1 MHLSKF
7 IFDRSGNTAMMF
19 ALIMLPLLAV
29 IGLALDVSRH
39 RTAQT
44 QFDNALDA
52 AALTSARL
60 LGEGILTQDEIK
72 AEALDLFRADMAN
85 AESGLDCLDPNIVF
99 DMATNDVQ
107 ISSSCVLP
115 TTLAGLVGVDQF
127 NVSGSSTA
135 SANKTR
141 LDLALMLDVSGSMA
155 GTKMTALQDAA
166 NVAIDMLIPN
176 NNVGRVRIA
185 IAPYSTAVNA
195 GVYGGSVID
204 PGIYDPQSP
213 SANCATERLGL
224 NARTDAAPGIN
235 KWLANAA
242 TLCPAAGVVALSED
256 KAMLHTQI
264 DALVAESGTAGH
276 LGVAWAWYLISPK
289 WAGIFPPASA
299 PHAYTD
305 PISVKAVILMT
316 DGEFNTE
323 YEISLGDSTT
333 QARELCSRMR
343 AEGIIIY
350 SVAFEAPVAGQQILK
365 QCATSPAHYF
375 EATGSAELMA
385 AYRNIAAQL
394 NSLRL
399 VD

>member
-1 MHLSKF
+1 MRFSAFVSDK
-7 IFDRSGNTAMMF
+7 SGNTAMMF
-19 ALIMLPLLAV
+19 ALVMLPLLAM

-39 RTAQT
+39 RTAQI
-44 QFDNALDA
+44 QFEDALDA

-60 LGEGILTQDEIK
+60 LGEGVLTQAEIK
-72 AEALDLFRADMAN
+72 TQALDLFWSDMAN
-85 AESGLDCLDPNIVF
+85 AESGLDCLDSGIVF
-99 DMATNDVQ
+99 DVATNDVT
-107 ISSSCVLP
+107 ISSGCVLP

-127 NVSGSSTA
+127 NVSGTSTA

-155 GTKMTALQDAA
+155 GTKMTALQDAS

-176 NNVGRVRIA
+176 NNAGRVRIA
-185 IAPYSTAVNA
+185 LAPYSMAVNA
-195 GVYGGSVID
+195 GVYASSVID
-204 PGIYDPQSP
+204 PGVYDPLSP
-213 SANCATERLGL
+213 SASCTTERLGL

-242 TLCPAAGVVALSED
+242 TTCPAASVVPLSED
-256 KAMLHTQI
+256 KVMLHSQI
-264 DALVAESGTAGH
+264 DALVADSGTAGH

-289 WAGIFPPASA
+289 WASIFPPASA
-299 PHAYTD
+299 PQAYSD

-323 YEISLGDSTT
+323 YESSLGDSTT

-343 AEGIIIY
+343 DAGIIIY
-350 SVAFEAPVAGQQILK
+350 SVAFEAPVAGQQILQ

-375 EATGSAELMA
+375 EATGSTELVA
-385 AYRNIAAQL
+385 AYSNIAAQL